1 MFVIGV
7 VFAMVNGTMT
17 EVNEAIFSGA
27 KEAVTICI
35 GLISVLA
42 FWLGMMKIAEKA
54 GLLDGLGKLLR
65 PLARRLFPDVPVN
78 DPAMGYILSNI
89 TANLFGLGNAATP
102 MGIKAM
108 KELRRLNLDREE
120 ASRSMITLLA
130 INTSGITLIPTT
142 VIALRMNYDSLAPT
156 EIVGT
161 TLVASTIAVIAAVFI
176 DRFYYYRHRA
186 RR

>member
-1 MFVIGV
+1 
-7 VFAMVNGTMT
+7 
-17 EVNEAIFSGA
+17 
-27 KEAVTICI
+27 
-35 GLISVLA
+35 
-42 FWLGMMKIAEKA
+42 
-54 GLLDGLGKLLR
+54 
-65 PLARRLFPDVPVN
+65 
-78 DPAMGYILSNI
+78 
-89 TANLFGLGNAATP
+89 
-102 MGIKAM
+102 